1 MVLAHF
7 YDGSRTVHVDFYSL
21 EESSWKFKQRI
32 TKIYEKSN
40 NKMKVAISGETAIV
54 SLPSGRNDFVFRMDD
69 TLRWQSSSGFTAV
82 PCCYVDMGLTIGI
95 GGDLA
100 VNTGQIPK
108 LAIPPVAPRVYVY
121 RQVGDRFIYGPVR
134 PRCLCY
140 CEKYG

>member
-95 GGDLA
+95 S
-100 VNTGQIPK
+100 
-108 LAIPPVAPRVYVY
+108 
-121 RQVGDRFIYGPVR
+121 
-134 PRCLCY
+134 
-140 CEKYG
+140 